1 MSSPINIQNMIDKT
15 PHKDSKLIQAE
26 SIRLGKIYKDR

>member
-15 PHKDSKLIQAE
+15 PHNHSKLIPAE
-26 SIRLGKIYKDR
+26 SIRLGEIYKDR